1 MHFCVSSSF
10 RARTKVLVTVLQDAG
25 ATALRGVRGD
35 LPGRSERARG
45 AANPCGNLPRVS
57 MRRPR
62 VSRESRHTVV
72 LNLLI
77 VLDRHF
83 GDWCSNAAFED
94 VVRRRLKIRRRRDL
108 RWICAGWENLLAV
121 VCGLGV
127 GVLYM
132 TRVARSLAGPVTA
145 VGASRTSA
153 SALSSNQQA
162 NDKDPQKLHNLPGRQ
177 S

>member
-1 MHFCVSSSF
+1 M
-10 RARTKVLVTVLQDAG
+10 LD
-25 ATALRGVRGD
+25 
-35 LPGRSERARG
+35 
-45 AANPCGNLPRVS
+45 
-57 MRRPR
+57 
-62 VSRESRHTVV
+62 
-72 LNLLI
+72 LLI

-83 GDWCSNAAFED
+83 GDWSSNTAFED
-94 VVRRRLKIRRRRDL
+94 VVGKRLEIRRRRDL

-127 GVLYM
+127 EVLYM
-132 TRVARSLAGPVTA
+132 TRVAKSLAGPVTA

-153 SALSSNQQA
+153 SALGNQQA